1 MTLRFL
7 RKKGGLRMALT
18 SIALRYR
25 RSICDPLDRP
35 VPQEII
41 EGTGE
46 MQYKVF
52 VNMKVY

>member
-1 MTLRFL
+1 
-7 RKKGGLRMALT
+7 MALT